1 MDFFLFFCL
10 NCIKNVIFDTKI
22 LQNLI
27 SYTMKTFVYL
37 LGTTLFL
44 SACSND
50 TLSLNEDLP
59 VKLFIEVG
67 SNPKPVSKTVTN
79 IDGSASFSEND
90 KVGLF
95 IPNQETPVL
104 WTYDGTL
111 WNSEDKVVWENRVD
125 KFEFLAYYPCE
136 TTVDVTRT
144 SVSMPDLSV
153 QTGDI
158 DDIGTKDFLVGK
170 CTTSYSDD
178 NGVVSFSGTNAF
190 KHVYSLLHINIVNE
204 ETAQSFSMN
213 ECSFSG
219 EGIVTPHV
227 YSFDSA
233 SEGMKESGED
243 EKSILKIAD
252 LSSLSESAITVLLN
266 PVSLE
271 TPLGFTLN
279 YTNGEK
285 DYEASVNIGNNFAAG
300 SFTKITLRLVDGK
313 LTMTGNK
320 VEDWNVT
327 TLEDIVITG
336 TPI

>member
-1 MDFFLFFCL
+1 
-10 NCIKNVIFDTKI
+10 
-22 LQNLI
+22 
-27 SYTMKTFVYL
+27 MKTFVYL

-50 TLSLNEDLP
+50 TLSLNEDLSI
-59 VKLFIEVG
+59 KLFIEVG

-104 WTYDGTL
+104 WTYDGAS
-111 WNSEDKVVWENRVD
+111 WNPEKTIVWENRAD
-125 KFEFLAYYPCE
+125 DFDFQAYYPCE
-136 TTVDVTRT
+136 ETAQVTRT
-144 SVSMPDLSV
+144 SVPMPDLSV

-266 PVSLE
+266 PVTLT
-271 TPLGFTLN
+271 TPLNFTLN

-320 VEDWNVT
+320 VEDWNVI
-327 TLEDIVITG
+327 TLDEIVVTG
-336 TPI
+336 TPM

>member
-1 MDFFLFFCL
+1 
-10 NCIKNVIFDTKI
+10 
-22 LQNLI
+22 
-27 SYTMKTFVYL
+27 MKTFFYL

-67 SNPKPVSKTVTN
+67 SNQNQQQKSRTVTDA
-79 IDGSASFSEND
+79 DGHVTFSTND
-90 KVGLF
+90 KVGMF
-95 IPNQETPVL
+95 IQNQENPVL
-104 WTYDGTL
+104 WTYDGAS
-111 WNSEDKVVWENRVD
+111 WNPEKTIVWENRAD
-125 KFEFLAYYPCE
+125 DFDFQAYYPCE
-136 TTVDVTRT
+136 ETAQVTRT
-144 SVSMPDLSV
+144 SVPMPDLSV

-170 CTTSYSDD
+170 CTTSYSDY

-233 SEGMKESGED
+233 SEGMKKSGED

-285 DYEASVNIGNNFAAG
+285 EYEASVNIGNNFAAG
-300 SFTKITLRLVDGK
+300 SFSKITLRLVDGK
-313 LTMTGNK
+313 LTMTGNE
-320 VEDWNVT
+320 VEDWNVI
-327 TLEDIVITG
+327 TLDEIVVTG
-336 TPI
+336 TSK

>member
-1 MDFFLFFCL
+1 
-10 NCIKNVIFDTKI
+10 
-22 LQNLI
+22 
-27 SYTMKTFVYL
+27 MKTFFYL

-59 VKLFIEVG
+59 VKLFVEVG
-67 SNPKPVSKTVTN
+67 SNQNQQQKSRTVTDA
-79 IDGSASFSEND
+79 DGHVTFSTND
-90 KVGLF
+90 KVGMF
-95 IPNQETPVL
+95 IQNQENPVL

-266 PVSLE
+266 PVTLT
-271 TPLGFTLN
+271 TPLNFTLN

-320 VEDWNVT
+320 VEDWNVI
-327 TLEDIVITG
+327 TLDEIVVTG
-336 TPI
+336 TPM